1 MGLDITKSNHHIK
14 RMIEEHFLTEKRIE
28 GTKYIYP
35 LSELTSKKAVDDIP
49 TSKLKPKVTLDL
61 KESESVPSKPE
72 VNNKVE
78 TSTTDETIPSDWN
91 TASEK
96 IDPTS
101 SMPDKNDSV
110 PENFTTIPSKST
122 GSNYEYPT
130 VSFDSEDSKLM
141 KLFKSIPRN

>member
-1 MGLDITKSNHHIK
+1 MGLDTTKSNHHIK
-14 RMIEEHFLTEKRIE
+14 RMIEEHFLTEKRTE

-49 TSKLKPKVTLDL
+49 TSKLKPKVTPDL

-72 VNNKVE
+72 VNNKAE
-78 TSTTDETIPSDWN
+78 ISTTDETIPSDWN

-101 SMPDKNDSV
+101 SMPDKDDSV
-110 PENFTTIPSKST
+110 PENSTTIPRKST